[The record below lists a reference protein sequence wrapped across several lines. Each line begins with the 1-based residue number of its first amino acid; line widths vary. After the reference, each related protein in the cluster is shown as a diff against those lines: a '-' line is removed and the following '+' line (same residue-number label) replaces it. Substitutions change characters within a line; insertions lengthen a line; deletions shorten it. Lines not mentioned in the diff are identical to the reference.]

1 MFDKK
6 ATIENLIK
14 VADTLDQLGMESDAD
29 YISSIIEKI
38 AQQAESAPVEA
49 QPEAESAQP
58 EGAPDESGE
67 SVNVEEGSSENIVIN
82 MSDDESVSD
91 FERQVYKTI
100 IEGLQGEVLELD
112 EQP

>member
-38 AQQAESAPVEA
+38 AQQAESAP
-49 QPEAESAQP
+49 AEVQP
-58 EGAPDESGE
+58 EGAPAESGE

-100 IEGLQGEVLELD
+100 IEGLQGDLMESD